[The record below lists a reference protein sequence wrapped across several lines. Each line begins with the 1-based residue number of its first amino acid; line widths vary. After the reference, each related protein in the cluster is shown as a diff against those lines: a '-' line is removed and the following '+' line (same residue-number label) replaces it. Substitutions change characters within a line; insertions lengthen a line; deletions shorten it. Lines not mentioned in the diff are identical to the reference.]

1 MTYWMSKEMNRCFEC
16 RKIFYVAVVT
26 IILVVIHE
34 NQNCL
39 FDEIPV
45 HMRGVINYLLFL
57 GIKYLTFFL
66 YSFFFSPNYWSY
78 ILQREIFRKIFWNE
92 VIVTFF
98 TFPSDVKLAQSF
110 FKRRLVKYEWLQQHL
125 VKIYLKNL
133 K

>member
-57 GIKYLTFFL
+57 GIKYLTFF
-66 YSFFFSPNYWSY
+66 YIVSSFFP
-78 ILQREIFRKIFWNE
+78 ITDAIFCKERYLGK
-92 VIVTFF
+92 
-98 TFPSDVKLAQSF
+98 SF
-110 FKRRLVKYEWLQQHL
+110 ETK
-125 VKIYLKNL
+125 
-133 K
+133 